1 MTRPGYVNFPAKPA
15 KGPVLPRPH
24 FKPIPS
30 FLLMAA
36 LCGALTAISAGAT
49 PARIAVLGGRG
60 DFFTDEANVH
70 RWCAVLGEYP
80 GLVTLSSGWQGLNSA
95 SEAGEDGF
103 RPGGG
108 IQLGIGPEGRWATA
122 GVFLDGR
129 EPGSDPGSP
138 VPTGNGPAVSGMI
151 AHRWN
156 GVLAG
161 LRYRRVRTEQEVA
174 GFGTWTDLRQEIG
187 AGLRLP
193 APGEG
198 FLDLA
203 GEIRGI
209 DRDLSSSV
217 PQEGFPEGNAGD
229 SWDGYRVRGRA
240 FFPVGTLAAVVPVFE
255 YAKGPGPRAR
265 VDGSPVVPSTD
276 IERLSR
282 VGCGLDVFPDLD
294 NMLVLS
300 AEYLH
305 ADLTIPNPLDSW
317 YPVQRRSRRAFFLR
331 LGLERRL
338 APWLVARAAAGF
350 DHILDSGSGA
360 GEDTTERWPLSLGLS
375 TSFGGTTLDVALRRG
390 SPDPDV
396 SVPGSSGFPNHA
408 TWFMAVLR
416 HEFQP

>member
-1 MTRPGYVNFPAKPA
+1 M
-15 KGPVLPRPH
+15 PRPH
-24 FKPIPS
+24 FKSIPS
-30 FLLMAA
+30 FILMAA
-36 LCGALTAISAGAT
+36 VCGALTAIPAGAT
-49 PARIAVLGGRG
+49 PARIAALGGRG

-95 SEAGEDGF
+95 SEPGEDVF

-108 IQLGIGPEGRWATA
+108 FQLGIGPEGRWATA
-122 GVFLDGR
+122 GFFIDGR
-129 EPGSDPGSP
+129 GTGSDPGSL
-138 VPTGNGPAVSGMI
+138 VPTGNGLAVSGMI

-156 GVLAG
+156 GVLAA
-161 LRYRRVRTEQEVA
+161 LRYRRVSSEQEAA
-174 GFGTWTDLRQEIG
+174 GFGTWTDLHQDIG

-193 APGEG
+193 TPGEG

-209 DRDLSSSV
+209 NRDLSSSV

-229 SWDGYRVRGRA
+229 SWDGYGVRVRA

-255 YAKGPGPRAR
+255 YATGTDPRAR
-265 VDGSPVVPSTD
+265 IDGSTVVPSTD
-276 IERLSR
+276 LERLAR

-300 AEYLH
+300 AEYLD
-305 ADLTIPNPLDSW
+305 ADLTVPNPLDSW
-317 YPVQRRSRRAFFLR
+317 YPVQRRSRRDFFLR
-331 LGLERRL
+331 LGMERRL

-350 DHILDSGSGA
+350 DHNLDSEPGA
-360 GEDTTERWPLSLGLS
+360 GDDTTERWPLSVGLS

-396 SVPGSSGFPNHA
+396 SVPGASGFPNHA

-416 HEFQP
+416 QEFQP